1 MSYTEDVAQVI
12 HVLSDAQQATS
23 KRRASIPHSTEPY
36 QISSVVP
43 ANSSHVSGDHELC
56 GTYHGIL
63 AICADTLLPL
73 GNFTSPPFWGCCTSP
88 ACSSDT
94 GCASTA
100 LAGAFLTTNP
110 SLAEPFLSLNETWEA
125 SDAGN
130 TEPSPDSDTEDS
142 GGGTNTGAIA
152 GGVVGGVV
160 ALAAVLFGVIW
171 MLRRHKR
178 RAAAAAASSAPA
190 AHAGKPGVPEL
201 SHDAS
206 TSVALKQ
213 LPGHWQTSPSVP
225 SYHNSPEFQ
234 NGEWSPRPPSY
245 FTHDP
250 RVKPQH
256 MSYELPGSQAGVEM
270 DAIRTEQERKPPSS
284 PAA

>member
-1 MSYTEDVAQVI
+1 MAITPNMSCPDGGQFYACGDGSRFVGCCASDPCAVGCAAGNLETTSFDTAQYGAI
-12 HVLSDAQQATS
+12 PDQQC
-23 KRRASIPHSTEPY
+23 STG
-36 QISSVVP
+36 QFFT
-43 ANSSHVSGDHELC
+43 C
-56 GTYHGIL
+56 
-63 AICADTLLPL
+63 
-73 GNFTSPPFWGCCTSP
+73 NFTNPPFWGCCTSP

-110 SLAEPFLSLNETWEA
+110 SLAEPFLGLNETWEA
-125 SDAGN
+125 SDADN
-130 TEPSPDSDTEDS
+130 TEPSPNSDTNAS

-152 GGVVGGVV
+152 GGVVGGIV
-160 ALAAVLFGVIW
+160 ALAAVLFAVIW
-171 MLRRHKR
+171 MLRRRKR
-178 RAAAAAASSAPA
+178 RAAVAAASSVPA
-190 AHAGKPGVPEL
+190 GDESKPGVPEL

-206 TSVALKQ
+206 TAVALKQ
-213 LPGHWQTSPSVP
+213 FPVHWQPTPTVP

-245 FTHDP
+245 FTNDP
-250 RVKPQH
+250 RAKPQH

-270 DAIRTEQERKPPSS
+270 DARRTEQDGKPPSS